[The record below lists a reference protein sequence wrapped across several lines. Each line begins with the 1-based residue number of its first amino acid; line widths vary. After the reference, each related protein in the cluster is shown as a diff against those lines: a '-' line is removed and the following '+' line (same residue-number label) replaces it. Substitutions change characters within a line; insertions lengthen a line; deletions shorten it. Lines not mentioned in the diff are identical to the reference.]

1 MARNF
6 IRMFCVNNVNMAQVP
21 TTNSTARQRV
31 QKSRNNLLFGV
42 HLFMLG
48 SFVSLVG
55 YLGMMCHHMLH

>member
-1 MARNF
+1 
-6 IRMFCVNNVNMAQVP
+6 MAQVP